1 MTLIGNTRP
10 SVQGEQSVITWWLA
24 LFQASKRQDIKLLT
38 LINSKTRW
46 KSAQFLARL
55 TEALQKCTTLDP
67 TSTEGTLVLN
77 THFISQS
84 SPDIR
89 KKLKKAEEG
98 PQTSQQD
105 LLNLALKI
113 FNNQEEQAKPE
124 KAQRDQAKYHFLATA
139 LHGSK
144 PQSSDRENKSSRPS
158 YKCGKEGHWAGSCL
172 KPKPPPGPCS
182 NCGIKGHWKVDCPNL
197 PLGIW
202 TFPRSPEQ
210 EPSDP
215 SLPRLLGLATEDW
228 RCPGP
233 QTPSPILQYVDD
245 LLLLCS
251 PSLIH
256 SQRHTIQRLN
266 ILAD

>member
-1 MTLIGNTRP
+1 MDREARRAAVHGVTESDMT
-10 SVQGEQSVITWWLA
+10 EQLNWLT
-24 LFQASKRQDIKLLT
+24 KL
-38 LINSKTRW
+38 
-46 KSAQFLARL
+46 
-55 TEALQKCTTLDP
+55 
-67 TSTEGTLVLN
+67 

-84 SPDIR
+84 YPDIQR
-89 KKLKKAEEG
+89 ELKKAEEG
-98 PQTSQQD
+98 PGTSQRD
-105 LLNLALKI
+105 LLNLAFKI
-113 FNNQEEQAKPE
+113 FNNLEEQAKLE
-124 KAQRDQAKYHFLATA
+124 NTQRDQASATA